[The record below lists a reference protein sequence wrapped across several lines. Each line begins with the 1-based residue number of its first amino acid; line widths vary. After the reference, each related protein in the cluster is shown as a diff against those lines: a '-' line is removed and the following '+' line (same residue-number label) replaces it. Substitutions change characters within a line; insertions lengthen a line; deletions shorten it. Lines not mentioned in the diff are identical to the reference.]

1 MSPKAFGLTLFCEDF
16 RMESTGKHMYI
27 GVYTTVMNVHAPFPF
42 VIPKFVFAIHY
53 SEQPNVFSDD
63 LSFRI
68 FLPGDPDDTPSI
80 EVPVSKESREKI
92 KYDTTDDEQ
101 ILRMFLPIVAQ
112 PLVLKQ
118 EGRIRVR
125 VICGNFTAKLGTLKV
140 EHKLPQPQSDS
151 NNK

>member
-53 SEQPNVFSDD
+53 AEQPDTFSDD

-80 EVPVSKESREKI
+80 EVPVPKESRKQKI
-92 KYDTTDDEQ
+92 KDDTLSADDEQ
-101 ILRMFLPIVAQ
+101 LLRVFIPIVAQ
-112 PLVLKQ
+112 PLVLMQ

-125 VICGNFTAKLGTLKV
+125 AVCGDFTAKLGTLRV
-140 EHKLPQPQSDS
+140 AQQLPQTPPI
-151 NNK
+151 